1 MLPDGGN
8 SMADIRLHDIEQGIW
23 AQSKPR
29 GGDRDVRML
38 TLASAANF
46 LTILDLW
53 VVSIAYPAFERVFLP
68 ATLSDVS
75 WILNAYALVLAALLI
90 PSGRI
95 ADGVGRKRW
104 FLVGLVTFGVASLG
118 CGAASTL
125 PVLIAFRALQGV
137 GAAVLM
143 PTSLGFALSAFPEKD
158 RGAAVGIWAAV
169 GAAAA
174 GSGPLV
180 GGMLLTLSWR
190 WLFLINVPLIVVAV
204 VEGIRHLPATSARVR
219 REVDWLGT
227 LLVFAATALVCTAL
241 VEIGTWTRASEWATL
256 WLGGCVWAAFVFH
269 VLAHR
274 DPIVTPRLF
283 VSRRFRF
290 GAMGI
295 FVYYVGFAS
304 MLVGSTLLF
313 TDCFRFSAFRA
324 ALAIAPGP
332 CTATVLSLVS
342 GRLSARFGFRR
353 VVVSGALFFAAAG
366 IWPLCG
372 AAASSS
378 YAYAVLPGL
387 ICWGVANAL
396 LQPALF
402 ATADAAPSSELSSAS
417 AVLTMA
423 RQLGS
428 AVGVAL
434 LVAALQNRHA
444 PGLDLLRRA
453 WIIVI
458 ASAAVLVVLGLRA
471 APGGLLRRQV

>member
-1 MLPDGGN
+1 
-8 SMADIRLHDIEQGIW
+8 MADIQLHDIEQGVW
-23 AQSKPR
+23 TQSR
-29 GGDRDVRML
+29 SGRNGRDIRML
-38 TLASAANF
+38 AIASAANF

-68 ATLSDVS
+68 ATLSGVS
-75 WILNAYALVLAALLI
+75 WILNAYALVLAALLV

-95 ADGVGRKRW
+95 ADGIGRKRW
-104 FLVGLVTFGVASLG
+104 FLLGLVTFGVASLG

-125 PVLIAFRALQGV
+125 PVLIAFRGLQGV
-137 GAAVLM
+137 GAAMLM

-158 RGAAVGIWAAV
+158 RGTAIGIWAAV

-174 GSGPLV
+174 GSGPIV

-204 VEGIRHLPATSARVR
+204 VEGARHLPSTSARIR
-219 REVDWLGT
+219 RDVDWLGA
-227 LLVFAATALVCTAL
+227 LLVFAATALVCAAL
-241 VEIGTWTRASEWATL
+241 VEVGTWTRASEWATL

-269 VLAHR
+269 VLGHR

-283 VSRRFRF
+283 VPRRFRF

-332 CTATVLSLVS
+332 CTATVLSLIS
-342 GRLSARFGFRR
+342 GRLSARFGFRK

-366 IWPLCG
+366 AWPLFG
-372 AAASSS
+372 AAAPSS
-378 YAYAVLPGL
+378 YLCGVLPGL
-387 ICWGVANAL
+387 IFWGVANAL

-402 ATADAAPSSELSSAS
+402 ATADAAPSAELSSAS

-428 AVGVAL
+428 AAGVAL
-434 LVAALQNRHA
+434 LVAVLENQRA

-458 ASAAVLVVLGLRA
+458 VTAAVLVVVGLRA
-471 APGGLLRRQV
+471 VPGFVQRRD